1 MELSGLAA
9 HSSTR
14 GRRPRG
20 PAVLAAALLLATIAA
35 GAAVQARTIADN
47 TPAATR
53 EAQDLG
59 PANASETISVTL
71 WLQAPGSEA
80 AAERLAREL
89 YDQSSPRFHRW
100 LSEPEANALLAP
112 SAAQADRVQK
122 YLTEHGLRVVAV
134 DEGRLYVRAEGTIA
148 DVQNAFHVAIH
159 NYASG
164 GRSFRSNVADPVVDE
179 PAGSVVA
186 AVSGLSEH
194 HMHPQHVRPID
205 PDTGAPLAATPLAAV
220 PAGAFFSAQCFRA
233 SQQHTFTTDGGLP
246 TASYAGN
253 RYGADITNTAAG
265 TLPSCGY
272 QPSELQTA
280 YGLSPLYASGL
291 DGAGQTVVIVDA
303 IGSPTIAA
311 DAETFSQVYGL
322 PDLTGANFRVYFPRG
337 RPSTSDQGWASET
350 SLDVEWAHSVAPG
363 ANIALVIAPTANDSD
378 LQAAILFAIRRHL
391 GNVIS
396 NSWGEAESD
405 EPAATLNY
413 FNQINRFA
421 ASLGI
426 SVNFSSGDSGDSNPS
441 GITPGLILHGVST
454 PADSPWGTAVGGTS
468 LALDSSNHIR
478 FQTVWG
484 TNLTRIV
491 NTQTLG
497 SPPIVPPLEL
507 GFQFGAGGGRSSFF
521 AKPAFQRALPGTRRL
536 VPDIAFLADP
546 YTGVEIVCDGASC
559 FGLPAG
565 SGPQVAVIGGTS
577 VACPMFSAL
586 WAIANQGAGA
596 GGLGQAA
603 RLLYSLP
610 AGAITDVVAIG
621 SGSNV
626 RGSITTTSG
635 TSQLSPAA
643 LAQPLDTETPF
654 YSALYNGTSTR
665 WYVITFGTDSSL
677 AAAPG
682 WDDVTGLGTPNG
694 MGFVNAVLAGA
705 AGGFAGE

>member
-80 AAERLAREL
+80 AAEQLAREL

-112 SAAQADRVQK
+112 STAQADRVQK

-233 SQQHTFTTDGGLP
+233 SQQHTFTTGGGLP

-303 IGSPTIAA
+303 IGS
-311 DAETFSQVYGL
+311 
-322 PDLTGANFRVYFPRG
+322 
-337 RPSTSDQGWASET
+337 
-350 SLDVEWAHSVAPG
+350 
-363 ANIALVIAPTANDSD
+363 
-378 LQAAILFAIRRHL
+378 
-391 GNVIS
+391 
-396 NSWGEAESD
+396 
-405 EPAATLNY
+405 ATLNY

-441 GITPGLILHGVST
+441 GIAPGLILHGVST

-478 FQTVWG
+478 FQTAWG

-491 NTQTLG
+491 NTQALG

-536 VPDIAFLADP
+536 VPDIALLADP
-546 YTGVEIVCDGASC
+546 YTGVEIVCDGTSC

-565 SGPQVAVIGGTS
+565 SGAQVTVIGGTS

-586 WAIANQGAGA
+586 WAVANEGAGA

-621 SGSNV
+621 SESNV
-626 RGSITTTSG
+626 RGSITTTNG